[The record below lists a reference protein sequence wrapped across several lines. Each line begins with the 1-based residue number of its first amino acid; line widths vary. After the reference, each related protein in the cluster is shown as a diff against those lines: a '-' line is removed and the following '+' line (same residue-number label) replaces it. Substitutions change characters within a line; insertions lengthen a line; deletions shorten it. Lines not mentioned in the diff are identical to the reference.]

1 MTIEIIE
8 LRKGDRFLATEQVPG
23 TFGPAEVVIIDLS
36 LGGAKLSH
44 PQPLR
49 IGTRGKL
56 TFKRGDVSATV
67 QAVVVWSHL
76 APSGRGM
83 SYISGLK
90 YEAVE
95 PAYAMALNALLR
107 AGVLRKETD
116 SLDKKRDRLIE
127 REKLRNS
134 QKRVIPTS
142 GGVEGT

>member
-8 LRKGDRFLATEQVPG
+8 LRKGDRFLATEQISG
-23 TFGPAEVVIIDLS
+23 TYGPAEIIVIDLS

-49 IGTRGKL
+49 IGTRAKL
-56 TFKRGDVSATV
+56 SFKRGDITASA

-76 APSGRGM
+76 ARATGGM

-90 YEAVE
+90 LEAVE
-95 PAYAMALNALLR
+95 PQYAMALNALLR
-107 AGVLRKETD
+107 AGVLRKEVD
-116 SLDKKRDRLIE
+116 SLETKRKRAIE
-127 REKLRNS
+127 REQLRNS

-142 GGVEGT
+142 GGME